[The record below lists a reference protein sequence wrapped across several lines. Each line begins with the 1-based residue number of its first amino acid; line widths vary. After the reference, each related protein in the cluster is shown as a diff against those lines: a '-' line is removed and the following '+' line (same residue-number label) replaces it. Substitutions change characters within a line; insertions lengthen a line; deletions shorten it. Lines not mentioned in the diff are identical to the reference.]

1 MSSGGQ
7 PTRAATP
14 HAVRPTDLVALFTFD
29 GEVYENQAMTR
40 ERLARPGAPPRPL
53 NAAIQQWAGRGRR
66 TWLDVRGRQIEG
78 IATARE
84 LTSTVWAVDTLIDA
98 SPAGDDD
105 VLSALLRQAV
115 EAATRARVTHLL
127 LRTPADAPAGPA
139 ALRLGFKPVVAE
151 RLWEGARLTASAGAA
166 APVTVREASIADDV
180 ARFQLFNRAVPIE
193 GREALALTLDEWR
206 RTQERRWLGRGARE
220 LVALVDDRVF
230 GALRLSTSGG
240 TAQFDLVTDPDG
252 SQAAAALLAAAA
264 DQLSG
269 AGRVLALIPEC
280 LPALASPLGGGGLE
294 ATAAYVLMC
303 RRTTKPLA
311 EKRRG
316 RARMAVPSGG

>member
-1 MSSGGQ
+1 MSRGGQ
-7 PTRAATP
+7 STRVAAP
-14 HAVRPTDLVALFTFD
+14 RAVRPTDLLALLTFD
-29 GEVYENQAMTR
+29 GGVYENQAMTR
-40 ERLARPGAPPRPL
+40 ERLARPAAPSRPL
-53 NAAIQQWAGRGRR
+53 NAAFQQWAGRRRR
-66 TWLDVRGRQIEG
+66 TWIDVRGRQIEG
-78 IATARE
+78 IVTTRA
-84 LTSTVWAVDTLIDA
+84 LMSTVWTVDTLINA
-98 SPAGDDD
+98 SPADEDD
-105 VLSALLRQAV
+105 VLGALLRRAI

-139 ALRLGFKPVVAE
+139 ALRLGFKPVIAE
-151 RLWEGARLTASAGAA
+151 RLWEGERLTAPAGAA
-166 APVTVREASIADDV
+166 ATVTVREASVADDV

-220 LVALVDDRVF
+220 LIALIDDRVR

-240 TAQFDLVTDPDG
+240 TAQFDLVVDPDA
-252 SQAAAALLAAAA
+252 SQAAAALLAVAT
-264 DQLSG
+264 DHLSG
-269 AGRVLALIPEC
+269 ARRVLALIPEC

-316 RARMAVPSGG
+316 RARMTVPSGG

>member
-1 MSSGGQ
+1 MSRGEQ
-7 PTRAATP
+7 PTRADAP

-29 GEVYENQAMTR
+29 GEVYENQAVTR
-40 ERLARPGAPPRPL
+40 ERLAHPGAPPRPL

-84 LTSTVWAVDTLIDA
+84 LTPTVWAVDTLIDA
-98 SPAGDDD
+98 STADDD
-105 VLSALLRQAV
+105 AVLSALLRQAV
-115 EAATRARVTHLL
+115 EAATRAGVTHLL
-127 LRTPADAPAGPA
+127 LRTPADAPAGPV

-166 APVTVREASIADDV
+166 ATVTVREASAADDV
-180 ARFQLFNRAVPIE
+180 ARFQLFNRAVPIA

-206 RTQERRWLGRGARE
+206 RTQERHWLGRGAWE
-220 LVALVDDRVF
+220 LVALADDRVR
-230 GALRLSTSGG
+230 GALRLSTSRG
-240 TAQFDLVTDPDG
+240 TAQFDLLTDPDTQ
-252 SQAAAALLAAAA
+252 QAGAALLAVAAEH
-264 DQLSG
+264 LSG
-269 AGRVLALIPEC
+269 AGRVRALIPQC
-280 LPALASPLGGGGLE
+280 LPALAPPLADGGLE

-316 RARMAVPSGG
+316 RARMTVPSSG